1 MMMSLTG
8 WRLQLSTI
16 SNVQQ
21 LMFGSL
27 RSKSSHR
34 CSSSLWACGVLMV
47 LLALAPCLHS
57 ATEESK
63 ASPRK
68 IAVITHLD
76 NVNSEVT
83 RAELGRMFMKK
94 TTLWRNGKRCIPI
107 DQAGTSDIR
116 AQFYRAVLDRS
127 VDSMKRYWMRE
138 TMTGNAKPPVSLDSS
153 ATVKKY
159 IQKIRGGIAYIYE
172 DEVDDS
178 VRVLHVK
185 DMPVFSSPDDGEDAA
200 NEDDTASGDGP

>member
-1 MMMSLTG
+1 MTSLTA
-8 WRLQLSTI
+8 WPLRLSTI

-21 LMFGSL
+21 LMSVFL
-27 RSKSSHR
+27 TLKSSH
-34 CSSSLWACGVLMV
+34 CCGSSFRAHGFLMA
-47 LLALAPCLHS
+47 LLAMLACLQS
-57 ATEESK
+57 AAEDTQ

-68 IAVITHLD
+68 IAIITHLD

-94 TTLWRNGKRCIPI
+94 TTLWRDGQRCIPI
-107 DQAGTSDIR
+107 DQAGTSEIR
-116 AQFYRAVLDRS
+116 AQFYRTVLDRS

-153 ATVKKY
+153 ATTKKY
-159 IQKIRGGIAYIYE
+159 IQKIRGGIAYIYD

-178 VRVLHVK
+178 VKVLHIT
-185 DMPVFSSPDDGEDAA
+185 DMPEFSSPDDGEDGA
-200 NEDDTASGDGP
+200 DDDDSPSGDTP